1 MTTTELRP
9 VTPSTSDRPG
19 TGRKPIGVARQCE
32 TALGWAGVRA
42 SPAGATGRILLCAA
56 VFLFFCGPLITVVSG
71 AFDFSPDP
79 TKLSVLPNRPSLVNF
94 DVATQKGIWGYLL
107 NSLIIAGGGLLLQ
120 VSVSVFA
127 AYALARKK
135 FRGQAIVMLAILT
148 TMMLPEEVIA
158 IPLSMVIGDLPLLGI
173 SLKGTLL
180 GVILPLGAWG
190 FSIFV
195 MTEFMREI
203 PLELEEAARVDGAG
217 ELRIFAQIVVP
228 LCRPALGVVAVFGFT
243 MIWDQYLLPLIVA
256 TDPGDY
262 TLTVALATLRSDD
275 MVGPGVV
282 LAGALL
288 ALVPSLIVY
297 LSLQKSF
304 LRGITSGA
312 VKG

>member
-9 VTPSTSDRPG
+9 APPSTPERPAPAK
-19 TGRKPIGVARQCE
+19 RRVGVAQRCE
-32 TALGWAGVRA
+32 TALGWATPRS
-42 SPAGATGRILLCAA
+42 SPGGTIGRILLCAA
-56 VFLFFCGPLITVVSG
+56 AFLLFCGPLITVVSG

-79 TKLSVLPNRPSLVNF
+79 TKLSLLPNEPSMVNF
-94 DVATQKGIWGYLL
+94 DKATEKGIWDYLL
-107 NSLIIAGGGLLLQ
+107 NSLVIAGGGLLLQ

-135 FRGQAIVMLAILT
+135 FRGQAIVMLAVLT

-158 IPLSMVIGDLPLLGI
+158 IPLSLVIGDLPVLGI

-217 ELRIFAQIVVP
+217 EFRVFAQIVVP
-228 LCRPALGVVAVFGFT
+228 LCRPALGVIAVFGFT

-262 TLTVALATLRSDD
+262 TLTVALATLRSDE

-288 ALVPSLIVY
+288 ALVPSLVVY

>member
-1 MTTTELRP
+1 M
-9 VTPSTSDRPG
+9 SA
-19 TGRKPIGVARQCE
+19 GVARRCD
-32 TALGWAGVRA
+32 TALGWGPNRVGMVGRA
-42 SPAGATGRILLCAA
+42 ALCVAALL
-56 VFLFFCGPLITVVSG
+56 VFCGPLITVFSG
-71 AFDFSPDP
+71 AFDHSPDP
-79 TKLSVLPNRPSLVNF
+79 TKLSLLPNNPSTINF
-94 DVATQKGIWGYLL
+94 EVAGERGIWGYLV
-107 NSLIIAGGGLLLQ
+107 NSLVIAGGGLLLQ

-135 FRGQAIVMLAILT
+135 FRAQALVMLAVLT

-158 IPLSMVIGDLPLLGI
+158 IPLSLTIAQLG
-173 SLKGTLL
+173 LKGTLL

-195 MTEFMREI
+195 MTEFMKEI
-203 PLELEEAARVDGAG
+203 PVELEEAAKVDGAS
-217 ELRIFAQIVVP
+217 ELRIFAQIIVP

-256 TDPGDY
+256 TEPGDY
-262 TLTVALATLRSDD
+262 TLTVALASLRSDD
-275 MVGPGVV
+275 QVGPGVV

-288 ALVPSLIVY
+288 ALVPSLLVY